1 MGLRLDGGDVEG
13 VERGGGRADGGEED
27 GGRRCRGQQA
37 LRPTVHRFRPRF
49 FSLFPNFSLLFL
61 YPRGWFIWG
70 CATCASSGNRPI
82 CNRRSAKGNLLIHS
96 SSRLLYTVTD

>member
-13 VERGGGRADGGEED
+13 VQRGGGRADGGEED

-49 FSLFPNFSLLFL
+49 FSLSPIFPLLFL
-61 YPRGWFIWG
+61 SRERMVYFADAPRVRAP
-70 CATCASSGNRPI
+70 ATVRFEIDG
-82 CNRRSAKGNLLIHS
+82 
-96 SSRLLYTVTD
+96 RLRAG

>member
-13 VERGGGRADGGEED
+13 VKRGGGRADGGEED

-49 FSLFPNFSLLFL
+49 FSLSPIFPLLFL
-61 YPRGWFIWG
+61 SREDGIFRR
-70 CATCASSGNRPI
+70 CATRPSSGNCPI
-82 CNRRSAKGNLLIHS
+82 
-96 SSRLLYTVTD
+96 